1 MRMATESRRE
11 IVEEHA
17 TQRNRTL
24 LEFTRRDDGT
34 WVATQQDVDLEGT
47 GETGAL
53 AAMEYC
59 RKVAEN
65 G

>member
-1 MRMATESRRE
+1 MATESERE

-17 TQRNRTL
+17 TQRGRTL
-24 LEFTRRDDGT
+24 LELTRRDDGT
-34 WVATQQDVDLEGT
+34 WIATQRDVDLEGT